1 MPDHLDWCGDR
12 DCGDSSHAPMPGPS
26 VAKEWTGFFQHPAGP
41 CPHDFVGMAR
51 TLIFGTGPQRLPP
64 LAVLM
69 TCPLCAEVWT
79 YRFDAGSDDA

>member
-1 MPDHLDWCGDR
+1 
-12 DCGDSSHAPMPGPS
+12 
-26 VAKEWTGFFQHPAGP
+26 
-41 CPHDFVGMAR
+41 MAR